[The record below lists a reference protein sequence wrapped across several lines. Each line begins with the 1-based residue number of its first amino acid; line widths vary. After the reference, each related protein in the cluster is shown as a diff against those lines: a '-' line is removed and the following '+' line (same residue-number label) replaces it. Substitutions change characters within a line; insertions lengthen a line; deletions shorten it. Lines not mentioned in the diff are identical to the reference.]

1 MGKEILPFGVIGIEK
16 KKKKE
21 FYMNPIFK
29 KCVDI

>member
-16 KKKKE
+16 KKKE

>member
-1 MGKEILPFGVIGIEK
+1 MGKEFYHLGSLEL